1 MRNKDTIPNAIT
13 TNAAVGNNPVINT
26 INTKVVNDKNIFNA
40 TIQMLAPLL
49 HLEMLIHLIHFLTFE
64 HKNNK

>member
-1 MRNKDTIPNAIT
+1 
-13 TNAAVGNNPVINT
+13 
-26 INTKVVNDKNIFNA
+26 
-40 TIQMLAPLL
+40 MLAPLL